1 MVDGMLPEDGEL
13 QLGPVRLPSG
23 RRFTPYERDAPVA
36 WVTRGAVAD
45 TGLAWSALSELH
57 GETGLMPV
65 VVHDDEDD
73 LEDLFIDPCDVAEL
87 DLLDP
92 AELLEARWEGD
103 RDEENFEAGAAL
115 PFPGLAPPTGGGL
128 DDAARTAALR
138 SVQPAR
144 IVLVPAARPADVLPA
159 VGWTCFDD
167 PAYEDG
173 IRNAVWIGA
182 ILRSWEDRF
191 GARLLAVGPGAQIEL
206 LVQRP
211 PRTMEAAEKIA
222 AEHSAF
228 CTECGGEGLRAIRD
242 IAPAILA
249 APVWTFWWD

>member
-1 MVDGMLPEDGEL
+1 MADGMLPQDGEL
-13 QLGPVRLPSG
+13 QLGPVRLPAG
-23 RRFTPYERDAPVA
+23 QRVKPDGMDPPVA
-36 WVTRGAVAD
+36 WVTRGVVAD
-45 TGLAWSALSELH
+45 AGLVWSALSDVH
-57 GETGLMPV
+57 GQTGLVPV
-65 VVHDDEDD
+65 LVHDDADD
-73 LEDLFIDPCDVAEL
+73 LEDLFMAPCDVAEL
-87 DLLDP
+87 DRLDA

-103 RDEENFEAGAAL
+103 RDEEDFERGAML
-115 PFPGLAPPTGGGL
+115 PFPGLAPPTGGGP
-128 DDAARTAALR
+128 DDAARMAALR
-138 SVQPAR
+138 SVQPAS
-144 IVLVPAARPADVLPA
+144 IALIPAARPADVLPT

-167 PAYEDG
+167 PAYEDE

-191 GARLLAVGPGAQIEL
+191 GAQLLAIGPGAQIEL

-211 PRTMEAAEKIA
+211 PRTMDEAEKIA

-228 CTECGGEGLRAIRD
+228 CTECGGEGLRAIRE